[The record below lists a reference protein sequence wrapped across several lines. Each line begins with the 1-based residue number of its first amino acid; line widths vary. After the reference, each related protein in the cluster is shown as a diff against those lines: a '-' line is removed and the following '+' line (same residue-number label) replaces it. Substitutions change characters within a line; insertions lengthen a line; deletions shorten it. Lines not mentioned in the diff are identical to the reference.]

1 MEAGASRRG
10 QGPCAVVGCTNPES
24 AAGQWTWL
32 PPAAELAQLE
42 CELLDGAVCF
52 CAKVGCR
59 EAMGK
64 VPTSR
69 NKRKLK
75 EIMLQGSANDPCL
88 PKQYKVSKVKE
99 IWGVP

>member
-10 QGPCAVVGCTNPES
+10 PCAIVGCTNPEAS
-24 AAGQWTWL
+24 AGQWTLL
-32 PPAAELAQLE
+32 PPAEELAQLE

-88 PKQYKVSKVKE
+88 PKQYKVSKVKD
-99 IWGVP
+99 IWGVR